1 MFLLAAIVSLPAA
14 EVRAAADLAA
24 GQEKARICAA
34 CHGENGVSSM
44 PGIPSLAGQQDQ
56 FIQWQLVFFRSGRRP
71 NPAMAPLV
79 GDLTDDDIHNL
90 GGYFH
95 SLPYNTTVADGAA
108 NAELAAKGRTV
119 AAQHRCASCHKDDF
133 RGERAAAAI
142 ADQREDYLVKALTDY
157 RSAARP
163 SVGVAAMT
171 EAAAGLSDDEIASV
185 AYYLATLGPP
195 QPSGAPKTS
204 HPAKPPGSTKTQGTS
219 KTLAPQQ
226 QK

>member
-1 MFLLAAIVSLPAA
+1 MKFRMFLLAAIVSLPAA
-14 EVRAAADLAA
+14 RSRAAADLAA
-24 GQEKARICAA
+24 GQEKAKVCAA
-34 CHGENGVSSM
+34 CHGETGVSSM

-79 GDLTDDDIHNL
+79 ADLSDEDIRNL
-90 GGYFH
+90 GAYFH
-95 SLPYNTTVADGAA
+95 SLPYNTKMADGGANADLTAKGQTVA
-108 NAELAAKGRTV
+108 L
-119 AAQHRCASCHKDDF
+119 QHRCASCHKDDF

-171 EAAAGLSDDEIASV
+171 EAAAALSDDEITAV
-185 AYYLATLGPP
+185 AHYLATLGPP
-195 QPSGAPKTS
+195 EK
-204 HPAKPPGSTKTQGTS
+204 
-219 KTLAPQQ
+219 
-226 QK
+226 

>member
-1 MFLLAAIVSLPAA
+1 MKFRMFLLAAIVSLPAA
-14 EVRAAADLAA
+14 RSRAAADLAA
-24 GQEKARICAA
+24 GQEKAKVCAA
-34 CHGENGVSSM
+34 CHGETGVSSM

-79 GDLTDDDIHNL
+79 ADLSDEDIRNL
-90 GGYFH
+90 GAYFH
-95 SLPYNTTVADGAA
+95 SLPYNTKIADGTANADLTAKGQTVA
-108 NAELAAKGRTV
+108 L
-119 AAQHRCASCHKDDF
+119 QHRCASCHKDDF

-171 EAAAGLSDDEIASV
+171 EAAAALSDDEITGV
-185 AYYLATLGPP
+185 AHYLATLGPP
-195 QPSGAPKTS
+195 EK
-204 HPAKPPGSTKTQGTS
+204 
-219 KTLAPQQ
+219 
-226 QK
+226 